1 MPLFG
6 SLFGMGGGALGPQ
19 EQGLPVLE
27 AVVLADLAG
36 SGNRQLYWNGT
47 KNYAGYEDGLQYD

>member
-27 AVVLADLAG
+27 AVDLADLG
-36 SGNRQLYWNGT
+36 VRGIGNFIGMVQKLCRL
-47 KNYAGYEDGLQYD
+47 

>member
-19 EQGLPVLE
+19 EQGPPVLE

-36 SGNRQLYWNGT
+36 SGESATLLEWYKKLCRL
-47 KNYAGYEDGLQYD
+47 